1 MIGRYRRPVRECA
14 HNLLDNS
21 DFRNPVNQRGQTS
34 YTNAYCIDR
43 WWSWNGE
50 SGASTITSSGIT
62 VSGSDVAPAIF
73 QYIEGLTE
81 GATYTFA
88 AQFTD
93 GVEVA
98 SFNYPA
104 NNAKGHLMLSKADNG
119 CAQATIYANDATVQW
134 AALYEGSYTA
144 ETLPPY
150 VPKRYAAELL
160 ECQRYFY
167 IPPNG
172 GGAISYVGYSNSAT
186 NARITIPLPVPM
198 RATPSITI
206 DTLSNINIYTGT
218 GSRTCTDYSINNIHR
233 NGIAVNFTASGLS
246 EWAPCVCRLNT
257 NVYISAEL

>member
-1 MIGRYRRPVRECA
+1 MIGRCRRPVRECA

-34 YTNAYCIDR
+34 YTSGWAMSIDR
-43 WWSWNGE
+43 WYVADSRGAGESAQTLTIVNGGIKMNGDYPALAQHIPLLDADKQYTLATKFSNGE
-50 SGASTITSSGIT
+50 THISRFAGANVNVDAGGFASVTI
-62 VSGSDVAPAIF
+62 
-73 QYIEGLTE
+73 Y
-81 GATYTFA
+81 
-88 AQFTD
+88 FTD
-93 GVEVA
+93 GLIAE
-98 SFNYPA
+98 
-104 NNAKGHLMLSKADNG
+104 
-119 CAQATIYANDATVQW
+119 W
-134 AALYEGSYTA
+134 AALYEGEHTA

-150 VPKRYAAELL
+150 VPKGYAAELL

-206 DTLSNINIYTGT
+206 VTLSNINIYTGT
-218 GSRTCTDYSINNIHR
+218 GSRSCTDYSINNIHG
-233 NGIAVNFTASGLS
+233 NGIAVNFTTSGLS
-246 EWAPCVCRLNT
+246 EWTPCVCRLNT